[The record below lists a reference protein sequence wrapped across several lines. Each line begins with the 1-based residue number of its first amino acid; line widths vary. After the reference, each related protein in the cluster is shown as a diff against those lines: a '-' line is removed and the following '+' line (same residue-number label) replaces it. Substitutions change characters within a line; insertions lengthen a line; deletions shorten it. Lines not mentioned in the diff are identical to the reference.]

1 MQYVKYKSFKK
12 IQNFRCDFAG
22 MNLWCNIDG
31 AFPSKYDDGD
41 IKGGCRILRAVIQR
55 SARVDKAHAIL
66 YDGGGWDMRNPISD
80 SSERS
85 RSEDM
90 KEG

>member
-1 MQYVKYKSFKK
+1 M
-12 IQNFRCDFAG
+12 
-22 MNLWCNIDG
+22 
-31 AFPSKYDDGD
+31 
-41 IKGGCRILRAVIQR
+41 RAVIQR
-55 SARVDKAHAIL
+55 GARVDKAHAIL

-80 SSERS
+80 SSSERS